1 MHLKKMGHSLLFP
14 HAAIML
20 GLLPISAVLLI
31 CSAVFVGIDT
41 PIAYVAYV
49 LAAYTLT
56 VYLLRIPHMVRRV
69 RALRDG
75 KRVTRRWMDD
85 PLLRAQVLLYASF
98 VWNTGYGSF
107 QLWLGLYHGSY
118 WYSSL
123 AAYYISLAVMRFFLL
138 RHKTGAR
145 PEERLRDE
153 LIRYRVC
160 GWIFLFMNLAL
171 AAVIFLMVY
180 RSRAVAHHEITTIA
194 MATYTFTTLTLAIV
208 GVIRFRKYKSPFL
221 SASKKISLAASCVS
235 ILPLEATMLTTFGGD
250 SMDFNTHRIF
260 LGMTGVAIFAFII
273 TMALYMIVQGTR
285 RLKALPS
292 PENTP

>member
-1 MHLKKMGHSLLFP
+1 MDIKRLGRSLLFP

-20 GLLPISAVLLI
+20 VLLPISTVLLI
-31 CSAVFVGIDT
+31 CSTVFVGANT
-41 PIAYVAYV
+41 PIAYISYL

-56 VYLLRIPHMVRRV
+56 VFCVRIPRMVRRLRRF
-69 RALRDG
+69 RA
-75 KRVTRRWMDD
+75 RRWIDD

-98 VWNTGYGSF
+98 VWNTGYGAF

-138 RHKTGAR
+138 RHKTGVR
-145 PEERLRDE
+145 PEDGLRDE
-153 LIRYRVC
+153 LRRYRIC
-160 GWIFLFMNLAL
+160 GWVFLFMNLAL

-194 MATYTFTTLTLAIV
+194 MATYSFTTLTLAVV
-208 GVIRFRKYKSPFL
+208 GMIRFRRYRSPFL

-235 ILPLEATMLTTFGGD
+235 LLTLEATMLTTFGGE
-250 SMDFNTHRIF
+250 
-260 LGMTGVAIFAFII
+260 GMTFATQRIILGATGIGISVFII
-273 TMALYMIVQGTR
+273 AMALYMIVQGTR
-285 RLKALPS
+285 RIKALP
-292 PENTP
+292 PTENTP